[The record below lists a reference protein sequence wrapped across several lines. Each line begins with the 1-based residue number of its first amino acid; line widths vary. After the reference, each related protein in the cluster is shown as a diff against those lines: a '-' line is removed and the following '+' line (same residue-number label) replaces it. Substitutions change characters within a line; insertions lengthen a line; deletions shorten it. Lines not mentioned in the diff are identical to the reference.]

1 MGLSTRA
8 ARAICADVGEAVEKD
23 FGGDR
28 MAWAVQATF
37 HERDQYFDALQR
49 LRVIERRERLVG

>member
-8 ARAICADVGEAVEKD
+8 ARVICADVTEAVEQD

-28 MAWAVQATF
+28 MAWAVQASF
-37 HERDQYFDALQR
+37 HERDQYFDALHR
-49 LRVIERRERLVG
+49 LRVIERRERMEG